1 VQTSLD
7 HDETLKPESR
17 ECHMMLATLIYRPS
31 RVLAACGLLA
41 LSGCAS
47 EALNNQLAA
56 SREAVDQA
64 KIVGAAEAVPA
75 DYDAAVDKLNRATT
89 AANERHKDEAMRLA
103 QEAQVD
109 ANLARAR
116 TNAAQAR
123 IAAAEM
129 AKSNDVLR
137 ETIARVNQNQ

>member
-1 VQTSLD
+1 
-7 HDETLKPESR
+7 
-17 ECHMMLATLIYRPS
+17 
-31 RVLAACGLLA
+31 
-41 LSGCAS
+41 
-47 EALNNQLAA
+47 LNNQLAA

-64 KIVGAAEAVPA
+64 KFVGAAEAVPA